1 MSHNN
6 LDKKRERA
14 LRIMEALSGVDEELL
29 ERSGRENGATAQN
42 GETVRN
48 GEKTEKRNRR
58 EGAKLYRFVHRHGKL
73 LAACLCLA
81 VLGTAFWGLQRLE
94 GFPYGSSKTTEAFTM
109 DSAVDNCAPEAAE
122 EMVAAGAQSNEEPED
137 AGEQQ
142 TTGAT
147 GMTGGTEAV
156 KKEMAEMAVAEE
168 DKSVQNSGANIPDEE
183 ISWED
188 AREPEGLGAYIPSK
202 LPAGYR
208 EEYACRG
215 TDSGRTVRLTLRW
228 SNGKQDLQLGIS
240 EADWNEE
247 IRFDAE
253 PPVFTAEEDWKN
265 LLPEPDED
273 GCRQFG
279 LLLESGI
286 LVEYRGY
293 LEKEEILEMFESIQ

>member
-42 GETVRN
+42 GE
-48 GEKTEKRNRR
+48 KTENRK
-58 EGAKLYRFVHRHGKL
+58 EGAKIYRFVHRHGKL

-81 VLGTAFWGLQRLE
+81 ILGTAFWGLQRLE

-109 DSAVDNCAPEAAE
+109 DSAVDNCVPETAE
-122 EMVAAGAQSNEEPED
+122 
-137 AGEQQ
+137 
-142 TTGAT
+142 
-147 GMTGGTEAV
+147 
-156 KKEMAEMAVAEE
+156 EMAVAEE

-183 ISWED
+183 ISWQD
-188 AREPEGLGAYIPSK
+188 ARELEGLGAYIPSK
-202 LPAGYR
+202 LPAEYR
-208 EEYACRG
+208 EEYACKG